1 MVNKHLHAFVCTL
14 VALLGALFPMAA
26 GAQDVNSEVTA
37 TWPFD
42 LGTEG
47 QAATVTPTEGGE
59 WFKSSYVML
68 GSNFTYNGT
77 EKPKDKN
84 GNVDNTN
91 EPTQTKIKS
100 AGKDG
105 GATENNAI
113 EFMLSPKTGMKFTP
127 TKVEFTSSKFGTGG
141 GRFDISWVNADG
153 STISLA
159 TNQNPARNDATDP
172 DGQLSTRFSYNVTE
186 AIASEGACGLRINVY
201 NLDAGK
207 NVGFANV
214 VIEGRIEGTVQE
226 VKQCNL
232 TVQVSPEGAGSVNV
246 QPAGSMTF
254 DEGTEIT
261 LTQTRNFGYKFA
273 GWNIGGK
280 TVSTDSEYKF
290 TITDDT
296 DVTANYEKID
306 TYALT
311 YGATG
316 GGKDYMITPTPAPTV
331 IDGKNMYEDGQE
343 VTLTATGNYILDF
356 ANWSNGETTPEI
368 KVAMEQD
375 VNITAAFSASKDC
388 IAGWDFHTAG
398 GNGRK
403 ADFHAADND
412 ATTLTLRN
420 EEGPANG
427 WLDKSYEADNNGYE
441 GRYAVVNWRTDGLGK
456 YYWQT
461 TVNAAAF
468 KDIKVRAEMMYNYN
482 AYTKQDVEWSLDGNT
497 WHLLGSYNIEGR
509 KAWTEE
515 EFAVPAE
522 ADNQEAVY
530 IRWKS
535 DTSSNVDG
543 TESNNDG
550 IAIAGI
556 YITGVQ
562 EIVDDGIA
570 PKLVSTVPAEGADNA
585 SANGRIVLNFDEKVK
600 IKEGTAAT
608 LGAQELKPAVS
619 GKSIMFEYRGLNYST
634 LYTFTLPGNT
644 VSDLTDN
651 YIASPITLNFT
662 TMTRPVVTKA
672 EFDFIV
678 PDDGSITEAFTAA
691 AARENTAN
699 QFRIF
704 VKQGDYVIP
713 ASETSRAVMTARNTT
728 TR

>member
-1 MVNKHLHAFVCTL
+1 MVKNHLHTFVCAL
-14 VALLGALFPMAA
+14 VTMLA
-26 GAQDVNSEVTA
+26 GILPAMQISAQTVNSEVTA

-47 QAATVTPTEGGE
+47 QTATITPENGGE
-59 WFKSSYVML
+59 WFKSCYVL
-68 GSNFTYNGT
+68 AGSKIAFHDTR
-77 EKPKDKN
+77 
-84 GNVDNTN
+84 NVDGT
-91 EPTQTKIKS
+91 TQTRFQP
-100 AGKDG
+100 
-105 GATENNAI
+105 TEQASGPSDDNMVR
-113 EFMLSPKTGMKFTP
+113 FVVSPKTGLKFTP
-127 TKVEFTSSKFGTGG
+127 SKVSFT
-141 GRFDISWVNADG
+141 
-153 STISLA
+153 
-159 TNQNPARNDATDP
+159 
-172 DGQLSTRFSYNVTE
+172 STRFGTDGGNIDIAWVNPDGSKITLATGESPSRDNKTPPYTNYSYDINSATV
-186 AIASEGACGLRINVY
+186 AEGECGLQINVY
-201 NLDAGK
+201 ELGK
-207 NVGFANV
+207 NKQIGFANII
-214 VIEGRIEGTVQE
+214 IEGKIEGTPVE

-232 TVQVSPEGAGSVNV
+232 TIQVSPEGAGTVSV
-246 QPAGSMTF
+246 QPAGSLVF
-254 DEGTEIT
+254 DENTEIT
-261 LTQTRNFGYKFA
+261 LTQTRNFGYKFT
-273 GWNIGGK
+273 GWNVDGE
-280 TVSTDSEYKF
+280 TVSTNDTYNF
-290 TITDDT
+290 TITDDVT
-296 DVTANYEKID
+296 VTANYEAIP

-403 ADFHAADND
+403 ADFHATDND

-570 PKLVSTVPAEGADNA
+570 PKLVSTVPAKGADNA

-608 LGAQELKPAVS
+608 LGAQELKPVVS
-619 GKSIMFEYRGLNYST
+619 GKSIMFEYRGLDYST

-704 VKQGDYVIP
+704 
-713 ASETSRAVMTARNTT
+713 ACL
-728 TR
+728 TRFVL